1 MKAYSSSK
9 LRGDAGSVVRAHLAE
24 ATVSVT
30 EADALGTSGVM
41 GSLLTSS
48 AVRMSPRREP
58 SLGPVCWRRDR
69 RATRRCDADFRSA
82 GDTEDEL
89 QPSAGGSALSGSGR
103 GDSDR
108 QFTRGDVRCI
118 RARTDAEEE
127 AQWSQLFLTVG
138 SLRGRAIT

>member
-1 MKAYSSSK
+1 
-9 LRGDAGSVVRAHLAE
+9 
-24 ATVSVT
+24 
-30 EADALGTSGVM
+30 
-41 GSLLTSS
+41 
-48 AVRMSPRREP
+48 MSPRRES

-118 RARTDAEEE
+118 RARTDAEVSRSTSTLE
-127 AQWSQLFLTVG
+127 ATPTPNQAMQLTATRF
-138 SLRGRAIT
+138 AINIYRDYNLSTAINARSR